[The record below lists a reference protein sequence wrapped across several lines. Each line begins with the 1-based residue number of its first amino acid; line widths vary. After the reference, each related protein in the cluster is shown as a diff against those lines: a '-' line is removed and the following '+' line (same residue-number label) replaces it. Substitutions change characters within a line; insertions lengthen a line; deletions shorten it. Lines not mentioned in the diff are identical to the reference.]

1 MTVIQIQ
8 KIIGIRPDQ
17 LHSGYKNM
25 ICEEVNK
32 QLLHT
37 AQPNVGF
44 VNKVEVKKITPY
56 PLNKTKILFNVLCE
70 IEVNE
75 FPSIGDKARLSIT
88 NIFPQAIM
96 IQTEKLSCIIP
107 EKLINGKYEQSNKTY
122 VLDNGTILAAGDEC
136 EVEYINIKQTQK
148 SIHCIAKLI

>member
-1 MTVIQIQ
+1 
-8 KIIGIRPDQ
+8 
-17 LHSGYKNM
+17 M